1 MAIGFVLAMGIIA
14 IIASVA
20 VSVALQISRA
30 LYNHFTLT
38 VQISRALYNYFTHT
52 GWLAPLINSSSSSSY
67 IYIDRVCDLLVNFIS
82 WHVLI

>member
-1 MAIGFVLAMGIIA
+1 MSPNLTNPPQSIASVGIFA

-30 LYNHFTLT
+30 LYNHFTLA

-52 GWLAPLINSSSSSSY
+52 GGDFVDSSGSY
-67 IYIDRVCDLLVNFIS
+67 FTIPSLVFG
-82 WHVLI
+82 L